1 MAKKSKENKELLE
14 LGSKQRAGRLLS
26 EYIRAI
32 GDERVELVDVP
43 VGPDKVEHRL
53 VSRAEKMARDIW
65 KEANEGT
72 DDKLKLEYRKLII
85 DRIEGK
91 TGTGLTGADIEHP
104 GRNVPDKVSDINKGR
119 LNKLAKRGADANK
132 KML

>member
-72 DDKLKLEYRKLII
+72 DDKLKLEYRKLVI

-91 TGTGLTGADIEHP
+91 VGTGLTGADIDHP
-104 GRNVPDKVSDINKGR
+104 GRNVPDRVSDISRDR
-119 LNKLAKRGADANK
+119 LNQMAKSGEK
-132 KML
+132 KSKKT

>member
-72 DDKLKLEYRKLII
+72 DDKLKLEYRKLVI

-91 TGTGLTGADIEHP
+91 VGTGLTGADIDHP
-104 GRNVPDKVSDINKGR
+104 GRNEPDMVSDISRDR
-119 LNKLAKRGADANK
+119 LNQMAKSGEK
-132 KML
+132 KSKKT

>member
-1 MAKKSKENKELLE
+1 MAKKPKENKELLE

-91 TGTGLTGADIEHP
+91 TGTGLTGADIDHP
-104 GRNVPDKVSDINKGR
+104 GRNVPDRVSDINR
-119 LNKLAKRGADANK
+119 DRINKLAKK
-132 KML
+132 K